1 MKIIT
6 NKSDLCQQNIA
17 HHVSSVL
24 LGHGIND
31 TRKRTNTAY
40 DTITIEG
47 IFERI
52 ATPTAAPKDDA
63 DFIIPSSYTIAGGE
77 EDARSHDTQRALG
90 RFPLC
95 MVDIDKG
102 NHAMSDLTEA
112 VSSFFGNVRYGVYS
126 TASARP
132 DVRKW
137 RLAVQFDRELD
148 FNEWSVLG
156 EAFFDHL
163 KTNGID
169 ADPKLLGPGQP
180 VYLPNVPPEG
190 RNGDGTPIFYEYAVN
205 DGPAADLN
213 APEVSRLI
221 AATRKRRKAEEDM
234 RLLASKSA
242 AARRKIRQETGS
254 PDLIEEF
261 NLKHDMETLL
271 IDYGYEQSPRNDK
284 DWRSPHQTSG
294 SFATRVMGADDG
306 SQFFVSLSGSD
317 DDAEIGA
324 KGANGCRFGDAFD
337 LHVHFEHNGEF
348 NAALRHVEAEAAF
361 KSAVEQAGNIKA
373 TPYDWRDPTK
383 IPQRPWVFGRWLL
396 SGTVAVVVAPGGM
409 GKSTFIS
416 GIALSLASG
425 RECLGK
431 TVWGG
436 PQRVWVW
443 NQEDDLDE
451 LARSLQAAAKLH
463 GLEPADISG
472 NLFVDSAMEGAG
484 LCTATEDRGGMHVL
498 EPVYDAIKEEL
509 LRRGIKVLI
518 IDPFVSSHE
527 VDENSNTKIDK
538 IVKAWARVAKGAD
551 CVIVLVHHTSKAG
564 SAEVN
569 TNSARGASALSSAA
583 RSLLTLNRITT
594 GDAEKFGIEEEQRRS
609 YIVVSDDK
617 HNRTPAEKG
626 TWFHLNS
633 VELGNGSF
641 EHLGDSVAA
650 LEPWSPPTTQT
661 LRLTTLDI
669 MEIQRLVDAKAY
681 RDDAQAKDW
690 VGHAIAKVVQLDAEI
705 AADKSRIKAVQK
717 DLIIS
722 EFLLVEE
729 RKHDSKP
736 RKFVVTGTPVVLDE
750 SDIEDLL

>member
-1 MKIIT
+1 MT
-6 NKSDLCQQNIA
+6 NTDTSA
-17 HHVSSVL
+17 VL

-31 TRKRTNTAY
+31 TRKYTHTPY
-40 DTITIEG
+40 GTITIDDVLA
-47 IFERI
+47 RI
-52 ATPTAAPKDDA
+52 TNPTAVPKDDA
-63 DFIIPSSYTIAGGE
+63 DFIIPSTYVTANGA
-77 EDARSHDTQRALG
+77 EDARSHAAQREHG
-90 RFPLC
+90 RFPLL
-95 MVDIDKG
+95 MVDFDKG

-112 VSSFFGNVRYGVYS
+112 VSSFFGDARYGIYS
-126 TASARP
+126 TASAKP
-132 DVRKW
+132 DDRKW
-137 RLAVQFDRELD
+137 RMAIPLALAFD
-148 FNEWSVLG
+148 FNEWSEVG
-156 EAFFDHL
+156 EALFEHL
-163 KTNGID
+163 KSKGIF
-169 ADPKLLGPGQP
+169 ADPKLLDPGQP

-190 RNGDGTPIFYEYAVN
+190 RKDDGSPIFYEHVVN

-213 APEVSRLI
+213 APEVSRVI
-221 AATRKRRKAEEDM
+221 AALRRRRTKEQEL
-234 RLLASKSA
+234 RLAAGKNA
-242 AARRKIRQETGS
+242 AARRKERHASGS
-254 PDLIEEF
+254 RNVIEEF
-261 NLKHDMETLL
+261 NISHDIEALL
-271 IDYGYEQSPRNDK
+271 FEYGYEQSPRNDK
-284 DWRSPHQTSG
+284 DWRSPNQMSE

-324 KGANGCRFGDAFD
+324 KAASGCRFGDAFD
-337 LHVHFEHNGEF
+337 LYVHFEHDGDF
-348 NAALRHVEAEAAF
+348 TTALKHVETEAAV
-361 KSAVEQAGNIKA
+361 KAAIEQANKIKA

-383 IPQRPWVFGRWLL
+383 IPRRQWVFGRWLL
-396 SGTVAVVVAPGGM
+396 NGTVAVVVAPGGM

-425 RECLGK
+425 REYLGK

-436 PQRVWVW
+436 PKHVWVW

-451 LARSLQAAAKLH
+451 LSRSLQAAAKLY
-463 GLEPADISG
+463 GIEPADISG
-472 NLFVDSAMEGAG
+472 KLFVDSAMDGAG
-484 LCTATEDRGGMHVL
+484 LCTATEDRNGVQLL

-538 IVKAWARVAKGAD
+538 IVKAWARVAKAAD

-583 RSLLTLNRITT
+583 RSLLTLNRMTT
-594 GDAEKFGIEEEQRRS
+594 EDAKKYGIEEEQRRS

-650 LEPWSPPTTQT
+650 LMPWSPPVVAG
-661 LRLTTLDI
+661 DI
-669 MEIQRLVDAKAY
+669 SVGDIIAIQREVNQGEY
-681 RDDAQAKDW
+681 RDNVQAHDW
-690 VGHAIAKVVQLDAEI
+690 VGIAIGRAIGLNIHQSCDKYRVKTIQVKLKKSGYLRIEKKLGSDRQLRPYVVCGKRPD
-705 AADKSRIKAVQK
+705 DGS
-717 DLIIS
+717 
-722 EFLLVEE
+722 
-729 RKHDSKP
+729 
-736 RKFVVTGTPVVLDE
+736 
-750 SDIEDLL
+750 DLL

>member
-1 MKIIT
+1 MTKT
-6 NKSDLCQQNIA
+6 NTSA
-17 HHVSSVL
+17 VL

-31 TRKRTNTAY
+31 TRKRTDTPY
-40 DTITIEG
+40 DTISVDK

-52 ATPTAAPKDDA
+52 TNPTSVAKGAA
-63 DFIIPSSYTIAGGE
+63 DFIIPSSYTAAGGA
-77 EDARSHDTQRALG
+77 EDARSHAAQREHG
-90 RFPLC
+90 RFPLL
-95 MVDIDKG
+95 MVDFDKG
-102 NHAMSDLTEA
+102 NHAVSDLTEA
-112 VSSFFGNVRYGVYS
+112 ASSFFGDVRHGIYS

-137 RLAVQFDRELD
+137 RLAVQLDRELN
-148 FNEWSVLG
+148 FNEWSELG

-163 KTNGID
+163 ETKGIA

-190 RNGDGTPIFYEYAVN
+190 RKDDGSPIFYEYVVN

-213 APEVSRLI
+213 SPEVSRLI
-221 AATRKRRKAEEDM
+221 AAVKARRAEEQEL
-234 RLLASKSA
+234 RLA
-242 AARRKIRQETGS
+242 AAKNAAEHRKERQTSGS
-254 PDLIEEF
+254 RNVIEEF
-261 NLKHDMETLL
+261 NISHNIEVLL
-271 IDYGYEQSPRNDK
+271 LEYGYEQSPRNNK
-284 DWRSPHQTSG
+284 DWRSPSQMSE
-294 SFATRVMGADDG
+294 SFATRVMEAGDG

-324 KGANGCRFGDAFD
+324 KAANGCRFGDAFD
-337 LHVHFEHNGEF
+337 LHVHYAHDGNF
-348 NAALRHVEAEAAF
+348 NAALKHVEAEAAV
-361 KSAVEQAGNIKA
+361 KAALEQAHKIKA

-383 IPQRPWVFGRWLL
+383 IPRRQWVFGRWLL

-409 GKSTFIS
+409 GKSTLIS
-416 GIALSLASG
+416 GMALSLASG

-436 PQRVWVW
+436 AKRVWVW
-443 NQEDDLDE
+443 NQEDDIVE
-451 LARSLQAAAKLH
+451 LSRSIQAAAKLH
-463 GLEPADISG
+463 GLEPADIWD
-472 NLFVDSAMEGAG
+472 NLFVDSAMDGTP
-484 LCTATEDRGGMHVL
+484 LCTAIEDRNGVQLL

-538 IVKAWARVAKGAD
+538 IVKAWARVAKAAE

-626 TWFHLNS
+626 TWFHLKS

-641 EHLGDSVAA
+641 EHFGDSVAA

-661 LRLTTLDI
+661 LQLTTWGI
-669 MEIQRLVDAKAY
+669 YEIQRLVDAKAY
-681 RDDAQAKDW
+681 REDIQAIAW
-690 VGHAIAKVVQLDAEI
+690 VGNAIAKVLELDLAKTT
-705 AADKSRIKAVQK
+705 DKRRVKAVQEELMASK
-717 DLIIS
+717 
-722 EFLLVEE
+722 FLLVEE
-729 RKHDSKP
+729 RKYNSKLV
-736 RKFVVTGTPVVLDE
+736 KFVVTGTRVVLDE
-750 SDIEDLL
+750 DSGIDLL